1 MHLILW
7 FRYYHLFIVSFLVA
21 SEVMSKSEIALLV
34 IVIIILLGA
43 LWFIFSGEIWTL
55 VCYLESRLY
64 PSIVAPE

>member
-1 MHLILW
+1 
-7 FRYYHLFIVSFLVA
+7 
-21 SEVMSKSEIALLV
+21 MSKSEIALLV

-55 VCYLESRLY
+55 VCFLESQLY